1 MSIHLVIFSPENANC
16 LTVALKYTRTARERR
31 GPRQLYR
38 QPCAGRCPALT
49 SHTVQCQRVS
59 TWCLHSLQV

>member
-1 MSIHLVIFSPENANC
+1 MSIHLVIFSLENANC
-16 LTVALKYTRTARERR
+16 LRVALKHTCTARERR
-31 GPRQLYR
+31 GPCQLCRQL
-38 QPCAGRCPALT
+38 CAGRCPALT